1 MSLIEDAIG
10 RVEHGRVERCDGQ
23 PQQFTNF
30 QMKSG
35 LGTEGIFALVAERDG
50 EIVGGVSPKLGADLA
65 APLLRSGRVEQLAQE
80 VACVAVRAGRDV
92 LRSALSDDGAAACP
106 TLGSHVHDPV

>member
-30 QMKSG
+30 QMKLG

-50 EIVGGVSPKLGADLA
+50 EIVGGVSPKA
-65 APLLRSGRVEQLAQE
+65 RR
-80 VACVAVRAGRDV
+80 
-92 LRSALSDDGAAACP
+92 
-106 TLGSHVHDPV
+106 

>member
-10 RVEHGRVERCDGQ
+10 RVEHGRVERCAGQ
-23 PQQFTNF
+23 LQQFTNF

-50 EIVGGVSPKLGADLA
+50 EIVGGVSPKA
-65 APLLRSGRVEQLAQE
+65 RR
-80 VACVAVRAGRDV
+80 
-92 LRSALSDDGAAACP
+92 
-106 TLGSHVHDPV
+106 